1 MDLVVG
7 DDVVNLVEVTNFP
20 QTPSAKLR
28 AVCQHDNHLCAFN
41 HLLIKACL
49 GKVRDRKAKAEV
61 DAIDAEEKDATGN
74 VFTSR
79 TVLYENARISLILRK
94 NIAMTDITNHG
105 GSILDRAGIP
115 ARLSWGYLGI
125 LIFMMGDGVEQGW
138 LSPYLLERGMTIQ
151 ESASLFTVYGI
162 TIAISSWFSGVLAE
176 GFGPKRTMLMG
187 VLLYILGTVGFVGYA
202 MPDLDYAL
210 MLMTYAVRGFGY
222 PLFAYSFL
230 VWITYRS
237 PKEKLGAAV
246 GWFWFVFTGGL
257 NVFGAYYSSWAI
269 TELGYL
275 NTLWSSIFWVLLGAF
290 FALVL
295 TKDKFQAAS
304 AAAGSRA
311 RELVK
316 GLTIVKEEP
325 KVLLGGIVRVINTTA
340 QFAFPVFLPTYMAL
354 HGFSTTQW
362 LQIWGTIFTSN
373 ILFNLIFGFVGDRL
387 GWRNT
392 VMWFGG
398 VGCAISTL
406 LFFYTPQFADG
417 NFWLVLIPGI
427 LWGALLAGYV
437 PLSALVPSLVKK
449 DKGAAMAILNLGA
462 GLPVFIGP
470 AIVGLFIG
478 VVGDAGVAWIL
489 ACLYLVSAILTKF
502 ITLPDNV
509 RTANHMKEEVPLSAS
524 ES

>member
-1 MDLVVG
+1 M
-7 DDVVNLVEVTNFP
+7 NSE
-20 QTPSAKLR
+20 
-28 AVCQHDNHLCAFN
+28 
-41 HLLIKACL
+41 
-49 GKVRDRKAKAEV
+49 
-61 DAIDAEEKDATGN
+61 
-74 VFTSR
+74 TSR
-79 TVLYENARISLILRK
+79 
-94 NIAMTDITNHG
+94 G
-105 GSILDRAGIP
+105 GTLLDKAGMP
-115 ARLSWGYLGI
+115 RHLAWGYLGI

-138 LSPYLLERGMTIQ
+138 LSPYLMERGMTIQ
-151 ESASLFTVYGI
+151 QSASLFTVYGI

-176 GFGPKRTMLMG
+176 GFGPKRTMAMG
-187 VLLYILGTVGFVGYA
+187 VVLYILGTVGFVGYGL
-202 MPDLDYAL
+202 PELDFSV
-210 MLMTYAVRGFGY
+210 MLITYAVRGFGY

-237 PKEKLGAAV
+237 PQRKLGAAV

-275 NTLWSSIFWVLLGAF
+275 DTLWSSIFWVLVGAF

-295 TKDKFQAAS
+295 TKDKFTAENNGAM
-304 AAAGSRA
+304 GSKA
-311 RELVK
+311 RELMK
-316 GLTIVKEEP
+316 GLTIVREEP
-325 KVLLGGIVRVINTTA
+325 KVLIGGVVRIINTTA
-340 QFAFPVFLPTYMAL
+340 QFAFPVFLPTYMAA
-354 HGFSTTQW
+354 HGFSTTEW

-373 ILFNLIFGFVGDRL
+373 ILFNLIFGFVGDRM

-398 VGCAISTL
+398 VGCGVSTL
-406 LFFYTPQFADG
+406 LFFYTPQIANG

-462 GLPVFIGP
+462 GLPVFVGP
-470 AIVGLFIG
+470 AIVGIFIG
-478 VVGDAGVAWIL
+478 VAGNEGVVWIL
-489 ACLYLVSAILTKF
+489 AGLYFISAGLTKF

-509 RTANHMKEEVPLSAS
+509 KTAHHLREDALLKTTEP
-524 ES
+524 